1 MVKSGDESLA
11 TLDIICID
19 LFTGIADLMKAG
31 AAATYIKKD
40 GVVQRV
46 DFSSLPVGIL
56 TDVKLEHRTLRLGN
70 DDWVLMVS
78 DGAVVSGDSWIMDI
92 MKHWKSGSA
101 QEMAQV
107 IITEAKEN
115 RNDNY
120 DDDVTAIAMNFMSNI
135 KD

>member
-1 MVKSGDESLA
+1 M
-11 TLDIICID
+11 
-19 LFTGIADLMKAG
+19 
-31 AAATYIKKD
+31 
-40 GVVQRV
+40 
-46 DFSSLPVGIL
+46 
-56 TDVKLEHRTLRLGN
+56 
-70 DDWVLMVS
+70 LMVS